1 MVSREISKFFTQIH
15 DPSLEPETF
24 PGWNGECIHFGLTRT
39 KASFFTL
46 CRVLPAVGHRA
57 DHSIYC
63 LNPSIFEGEKK
74 GFSQTYNNRYKQGNW
89 VILMKLGL
97 VVFHH
102 RWWCGIR
109 AYFFSKLFFK
119 FCLGKERGFCQCR
132 AARLWIWSCLRL
144 CHTPCV
150 KFGLTWWLSW

>member
-1 MVSREISKFFTQIH
+1 MVSREIGKFFTQTQ

-46 CRVLPAVGHRA
+46 YQVQPAIGRRA

-63 LNPSIFEGEKK
+63 LNPSISEGERK
-74 GFSQTYNNRYKQGNW
+74 GFSQTYNNRHKQGNW
-89 VILMKLGL
+89 VILTKLGL

-102 RWWCGIR
+102 RSWHGIR
-109 AYFFSKLFFK
+109 AYFFPELFFK
-119 FCLGKERGFCQCR
+119 FYLGKERVFLSMQ
-132 AARLWIWSCLRL
+132 SCKIVDL
-144 CHTPCV
+144 
-150 KFGLTWWLSW
+150 KLS